1 MGNPITWFEVNG
13 AEPEQ
18 TAKFYSEV
26 FGWHTEAVPGNYI
39 LIDTH
44 AGKGINGGFG
54 ETREGQ
60 PPHTAFYVEDPD
72 IQKVLD
78 KAEKLGGKTMVPVT
92 EVPDMVTF
100 AQFTDPFGNLVG
112 LVKGEGD
119 VKVSEGSNPAV
130 DWIEI
135 VCTEPKKAW
144 DFYKKLFGWKIE
156 GGPGPEGQGLH
167 GSIDTGGQGARG
179 GIRELARRPA
189 SRDALRGRGRPEEV
203 PGPGREPRRQD
214 DHAAHAG
221 RPEDPHRALP
231 RPAGDDVRPVQ
242 LPAVDQ
248 AATNGRGGRAGARP
262 LLVAST
268 ALPRTRRRCRSRTGC
283 SDTSRCC
290 CTPRSSRG
298 GPWC

>member
-167 GSIDTGGQGARG
+167 GSIDTGAQGARG
-179 GIRELARRPA
+179 GIGSSP
-189 SRDALRGRGRPEEV
+189 DG
-203 PGPGREPRRQD
+203 Q
-214 DHAAHAG
+214 
-221 RPEDPHRALP
+221 PHMTLYA
-231 RPAGDDVRPVQ
+231 
-242 LPAVDQ
+242 AVDDLKKYLDR
-248 AATNGRGGRAGARP
+248 AENLGGKTIMQP
-262 LLVAST
+262 MQVDPKT
-268 ALPRTRRRCRSRTGC
+268 HIALFLDPQGTTFGLYRNQ
-283 SDTSRCC
+283 
-290 CTPRSSRG
+290 P
-298 GPWC
+298 